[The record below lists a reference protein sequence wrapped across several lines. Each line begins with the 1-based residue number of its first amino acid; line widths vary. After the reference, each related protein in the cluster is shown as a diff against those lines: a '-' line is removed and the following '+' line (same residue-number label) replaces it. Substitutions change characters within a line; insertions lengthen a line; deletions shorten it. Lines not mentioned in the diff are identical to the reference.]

1 MDSRLDTAPTPPNA
15 IHLADYTPPAWLIDT
30 VDLHVDLRE
39 EAATIRATLAVR
51 RNPAAQ
57 GTAALALDGQE
68 LELLAV
74 RVDNRL
80 LGPDDYTLTP
90 DHLTLTGLPDAATVE
105 ITTRTRPQDN
115 TALEGLYKSSGNY
128 CTQCEAEGFRK
139 ITYFLDRPDVM
150 ARYTT
155 TIEAEKARYPVLLS
169 NGNLVA
175 SGATNA
181 DPARHWARWE
191 DPWPKP
197 CYLFALVAGDLVHIE
212 DRFTTRSGRDVALRI
227 YVEPGNEA
235 KCGHAM
241 ESLKKSMKWDEDV
254 YGLEYDLDIFNI
266 VAVSDFNMGAMENKS
281 LNVFNTKYILAQP
294 ETATDTDFLGIETV
308 VAHEYFHNWTGN
320 RVTCRDWFQLSLK
333 EGLTVFR
340 DQEFSADM
348 NSAPVK
354 RIQDVQRLRQGQF
367 IEDAGPTAHP
377 VRPESYIEISNFYT
391 PTVYEKGAEV
401 LRMYRT
407 LLGTAGYR
415 KGIDLYFAR
424 HDGQAVTTDDF
435 LAAMVEANGAT
446 PADPLWAQFRRWY
459 AQAGTPVVTGEG
471 RHDPATATY
480 ALTLRQTVPATP
492 GQPDKQPMVIPVA
505 LGLVGPGG
513 ADLPLTLEG
522 EAAPGGTTRTLA
534 LTEAEQTFT
543 FTGVTQ
549 PPVPSLLRGFSAP
562 VRLSFPHDD
571 SALTFLMAH
580 DSDPFNRWEAGQTLA
595 TRLILADVD
604 ARAQSGTAQAPRAYI
619 DAVGQTLARAADDRL
634 FAALA
639 LALPTEAYLGQQR
652 PLIDV
657 DGIHAARL
665 ALRHTLARELNG
677 AFRKT
682 YDGNR
687 TDGAF
692 TISADAMGRRAC
704 KNAALAYLMALDD
717 APARSLCLAQ
727 YQGATAMTDAIA
739 ALALIADS
747 DMAERADCL
756 AHFADRWK
764 GEPLVMDKWFA
775 VQALSDRAD
784 TLDRVRALLDHPS
797 FAIRNPNKV
806 YALVG
811 SFTANQSKFHAADGS
826 GYAFLADTV
835 LTLDRLNPQV
845 ASRMVKP
852 LARWRPYDA
861 GRQAHAKA
869 ALERII
875 GSKGLSPDV
884 YEIASKSLA
893 G

>member
-1 MDSRLDTAPTPPNA
+1 MDSRLDTATPHA
-15 IHLADYTPPAWLIDT
+15 IHLRDYAPPAWLIDT

-39 EAATIRATLAVR
+39 EAATIRSTLAVR
-51 RNPAAQ
+51 RNPASGNAA
-57 GTAALALDGQE
+57 AALELDGQE

-90 DHLTLTGLPDAATVE
+90 ERLTLAGLADHATVE

-155 TIEAEKARYPVLLS
+155 TIEAERARYPVLLS
-169 NGNLVA
+169 NGNLTA
-175 SGATNA
+175 SGNSATEA
-181 DPARHWARWE
+181 GRHWARWE

-197 CYLFALVAGDLVHIE
+197 CYLFALVAGTLVHIE

-294 ETATDTDFLGIETV
+294 DTATDTDFLGIETV

-354 RIQDVQRLRQGQF
+354 RIQDVQRLRQVQF
-367 IEDAGPTAHP
+367 NEDAGPTAHS

-407 LLGTAGYR
+407 LLGHAGYR

-435 LAAMVEANGAT
+435 LAAMVEANGQKPT
-446 PADPLWAQFRRWY
+446 DPLWAQFQRWY
-459 AQAGTPVVTGEG
+459 SQAGTPVVSGEG
-471 RHDPATATY
+471 RHDAANGTY
-480 ALTLRQTVPATP
+480 TLTLRQTVPATP
-492 GQPDKQPMVIPVA
+492 GQPDKLPQVIPVA
-505 LGLVGPGG
+505 LGLVGPDGK
-513 ADLPLTLEG
+513 DVPLTLAGEG
-522 EAAPGGTTRTLA
+522 HAGDTTRIIP
-534 LTEAEQTFT
+534 LTEAEQSYT
-543 FTGVTQ
+543 FTGVPQ
-549 PPVPSLLRGFSAP
+549 APVPSLLRGFSAP
-562 VRLSFPHDD
+562 VRLDFKQDD
-571 SALTFLMAH
+571 AALTFLTAH
-580 DSDPFNRWEAGQTLA
+580 DSDAFNRWEAGQTLA

-604 ARAQSGTAQAPRAYI
+604 ARAKGAETAVPRAYI
-619 DAVGQTLARAADDRL
+619 DATAQTLARAGEDRA

-639 LALPTEAYLGQQR
+639 LALPTEGYLGQQR
-652 PLIDV
+652 ATVDV

-665 ALRHTLARELNG
+665 ALRRTLARELNG
-677 AFRKT
+677 AFRKA

-692 TISADAMGRRAC
+692 TITPDAMGRRAL

-717 APARSLCLAQ
+717 APARALCLAQ
-727 YQGATAMTDAIA
+727 YQGATTMTDAIA

-747 DMAERADCL
+747 AMDERAACL
-756 AHFADRWK
+756 ADFADRWK
-764 GEPLVMDKWFA
+764 HEALVMDKWFA
-775 VQALSDRAD
+775 VQALSDRPD
-784 TLDRVRALLDHPS
+784 TLDRVRSLMDHPS
-797 FAIRNPNKV
+797 FSIRNPNKV

-811 SFTANQSKFHAADGS
+811 SFAGNPSKFHAADGS

-835 LTLDRLNPQV
+835 LTLDKLNPQV

-852 LARWRPYDA
+852 LARWRPYDS
-861 GRQAHAKA
+861 GRQEHAKA
-869 ALERII
+869 ALGRIV
-875 GSKGLSPDV
+875 GATGLSRDV